1 MKQLKKVIS
10 IFFSKLLGLLIFLI
24 ILGILN
30 IVSPFINQEI
40 LTNITLF
47 LNSNFILILLFSLF
61 FTVAEMLFALV
72 FPLNLPAPLF
82 SSFGSIFLITFLFNI
97 ANFINITLDLN
108 LTKLLNFSYLPIIFI
123 VFIIVF
129 ITGYTTIFSKGVEQT
144 TKGIKHIH
152 KAWKTKK
159 SNKNKTKEEKNEDK
173 KEKEKFKKIPSK
185 KSTLKDVKEEIKNKK
200 NL

>member
-159 SNKNKTKEEKNEDK
+159 SNK
-173 KEKEKFKKIPSK
+173 KKI
-185 KSTLKDVKEEIKNKK
+185 THIILKTQFNKK
-200 NL
+200 AKNRVSIYSWKKYAC